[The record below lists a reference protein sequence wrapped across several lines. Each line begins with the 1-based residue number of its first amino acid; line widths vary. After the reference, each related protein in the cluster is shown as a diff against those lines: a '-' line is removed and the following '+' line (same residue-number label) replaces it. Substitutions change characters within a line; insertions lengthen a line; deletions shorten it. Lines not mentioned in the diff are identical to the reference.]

1 MRHERKLSYQRVAQ
15 SDSTGTNLQVYGR
28 YVRKLHREL
37 ESPGFLQDFFLL
49 LFLVFPDLLPFA
61 SLLTFLQQVPSVRFA
76 SFEPRK
82 LLLRRVEDL
91 CVLLDHAIEIS
102 VKRMRWTKEI
112 EFKVAAFPDR

>member
-49 LFLVFPDLLPFA
+49 SLSQRVFPAAALIFRLSFHGRG
-61 SLLTFLQQVPSVRFA
+61 VGCVSVRTA
-76 SFEPRK
+76 GGRGG
-82 LLLRRVEDL
+82 
-91 CVLLDHAIEIS
+91 A
-102 VKRMRWTKEI
+102 
-112 EFKVAAFPDR
+112 